1 MSVKK
6 DVLQFLNGII
16 SLSTILCDGTE
27 GFSAM
32 EPVPVQK
39 ERWIS
44 VQEVKHEHLAH
55 FTQKLEKYFKKCS

>member
-39 ERWIS
+39 ER
-44 VQEVKHEHLAH
+44 
-55 FTQKLEKYFKKCS
+55 